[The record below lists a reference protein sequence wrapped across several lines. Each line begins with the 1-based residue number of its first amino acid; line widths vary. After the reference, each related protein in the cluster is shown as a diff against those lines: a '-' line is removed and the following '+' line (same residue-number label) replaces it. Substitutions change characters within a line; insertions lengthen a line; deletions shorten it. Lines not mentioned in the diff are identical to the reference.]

1 MLTKFAIV
9 AVAVWLALT
18 PAFVAD
24 KPYARFIAI
33 GIAVGAVVLLRV
45 LFGGYRAL
53 RPRKPA
59 ARRPSYAPRDYR

>member
-45 LFGGYRAL
+45 LYRAL